1 MRLISVMTRLFV
13 LGACTVAPAVVAA
26 PRLAAQV
33 VDQYHPVPK
42 DTVSPAVYNG
52 WKQFQLNCARC
63 HGEEATGTT
72 FAPNLVHSL
81 GPDGTITSQ
90 ALFVVTVCQGRPDK
104 GMPGWCA
111 LELPMP
117 VILIGAIGGMVTG
130 GIIGLFIGP
139 VALAVSYKLF
149 WQWVDQQV
157 PPAADGVQPPN

>member
-117 VILIGAIGGMVTG
+117 VILNLYAYVQ
-130 GIIGLFIGP
+130 LR
-139 VALAVSYKLF
+139 
-149 WQWVDQQV
+149 
-157 PPAADGVQPPN
+157 ADGKMGPGRPAVREAPPPPTDSTAKPDSTKKQ